1 MAAPYRYGRKT
12 TNDPVDPPSFELTRG
27 DREMLEEIE
36 GMGGALVVR
45 GRIAPEEADR
55 TTEDE
60 AAFAEA

>member
-12 TNDPVDPPSFELTRG
+12 TNDPVDPLSFKLTRE

-45 GRIAPEEADR
+45 GRIPQEEADR